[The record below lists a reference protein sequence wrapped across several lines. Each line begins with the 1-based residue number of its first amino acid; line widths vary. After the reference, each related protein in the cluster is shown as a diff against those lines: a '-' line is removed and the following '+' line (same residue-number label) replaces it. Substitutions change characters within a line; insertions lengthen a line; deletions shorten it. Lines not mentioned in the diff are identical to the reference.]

1 MKWILKHGILV
12 VITYGIKEVDFM
24 ITREMI
30 KNGFEKNLI
39 SIEDEYNGCVSL
51 CCRIGDE
58 AFYFVGMEDSYL
70 STDEYWQSYTLD
82 MTIDML
88 YNILKDVEAAEE
100 NGIDSM
106 ELDYYESVLS

>member
-1 MKWILKHGILV
+1 
-12 VITYGIKEVDFM
+12 M

-51 CCRIGDE
+51 CCRIGNE
-58 AFYFVGMEDSYL
+58 AFYFVGIEDSYL

-88 YNILKDVEAAEE
+88 YDILKDVESAEE
-100 NGIDSM
+100 NGLDST

>member
-1 MKWILKHGILV
+1 
-12 VITYGIKEVDFM
+12 M

-39 SIEDEYNGCVSL
+39 SIEDEYNGCISL

-58 AFYFVGMEDSYL
+58 AFYFVGMKDSDL

-100 NGIDSM
+100 NGLDST
-106 ELDYYESVLS
+106 ELDYYVSVLS